1 MLARAN
7 TLICVLL
14 LAIPAAT
21 GSTQPMNLLL
31 NPRFEFHSFE
41 NHRHGRA
48 VSYQSHNVAFWNTD
62 AWGDITVMRESH
74 APEEVLPDF
83 STGNLVRIEPGRRFW
98 QFFTLPEAGLAPGET
113 VSLLVHGW
121 QPESGGIEASV
132 KLMKLDSEEGE
143 WSPAEFGMADD
154 RTFPRHARGE
164 LIVAEDYAT
173 TSGAEGRVELRID
186 GAEIIGHFTPGEES
200 HSEDVNTV
208 GLRVEF
214 TNTLEAVDGEDRGV
228 WVYAPAL
235 TADEPPAI
243 GLRPAREMQPLYRHI
258 PRTIQKLWKGEP
270 IHVLLMGSSIDRGSA
285 NPPLYPYDEDP
296 ESPTFKQP
304 LADQEFDGGL
314 VGRPDLDGYY
324 GWWRHYFSYTGRLK
338 RELMRKFDLGPDR
351 ILFNWMACDGSCVG
365 EAHSGLAEY
374 ASLSLPPD
382 PNTNGHASGRTW
394 EELYPELMSRP
405 GGPGP
410 DLVIFGS
417 GANEKTDTPDEVAV
431 FEGTIRWIQRHYPGC
446 EFLFGQFQNQGG
458 YTPNPGD
465 LQAIG
470 LRYGIPFFDYGL
482 VGDQVTR
489 WVNRRALVPRD
500 GHPQAAS
507 HYLWFK
513 QLERAFETWDPGAG
527 ARWAGQPQ
535 EYLPERLHPN
545 SYGWEGEM
553 VLFDGESP
561 RIVANRFILEDT
573 AFNAFARV
581 AGDDAPIPVVDGEEL
596 SGARRSTPNY
606 DLRNSWFRH
615 GNLRPGD
622 RHILEVK
629 GPDAELTYVDAKV
642 CPNRRLIG
650 VESPLW
656 DLGGAEVAEFA
667 SEWGAP
673 FGERQAVLQPGA
685 GFTLDVV
692 ATDISVAYVD
702 APDAGTLR
710 VLVDGEER
718 LAQPANVP
726 FTDCDGAERY
736 LENRKGI
743 LDLGYGR
750 HRVTLEAIDAPVAV
764 LGVFTYD
771 SRPNRDSE
779 RRLTGMAAPAETVA
793 ITPPMRARPLV
804 VCTGGLAARYEDT
817 MPDRVTFSG
826 DGPGTYEI
834 VGE

>member
-1 MLARAN
+1 MISRPQIAAIIALVIG
-7 TLICVLL
+7 TLPGV
-14 LAIPAAT
+14 AE
-21 GSTQPMNLLL
+21 PMNLLL
-31 NPRFEFHSFE
+31 NPRFEFHAFG
-41 NHRHGRA
+41 NHRHGER
-48 VSYQSHNVAFWNTD
+48 VSFRSHNVAFWNTD
-62 AWGDITVMRESH
+62 AWGDITVLRESH
-74 APEEVLPDF
+74 APEDVRPDF
-83 STGNLVRIEPGRRFW
+83 STGNLVQIAPGKRLW
-98 QFFTLPEAGLAPGET
+98 QFVTLPEAGLAPGDT
-113 VSLLVHGW
+113 LSLSVRGW
-121 QPESGGIEASV
+121 QPEAGALRASV
-132 KLMKLDSEEGE
+132 KLMKLDSEDGE
-143 WSPAEFGMADD
+143 WSPADYGMADD
-154 RTFPRHARGE
+154 RTFPRHSRGE
-164 LIVAEDYAT
+164 LVVAEQWDAT
-173 TSGAEGRVELRID
+173 SDADGTVELRID

-208 GLRVEF
+208 GLRVEIA
-214 TNTLEAVDGEDRGV
+214 NTLETAEGEDRGA

-235 TADEPPAI
+235 TANGPAAP

-296 ESPTFKQP
+296 NSPTFKQP
-304 LADQEFDGGL
+304 LADREFDAEL

-338 RELMRKFDLGPDR
+338 RELMRTFDLGPDKL
-351 ILFNWMACDGSCVG
+351 LFNWMACDGSCVG

-374 ASLSLPPD
+374 CSLSLPPD

-470 LRYGIPFFDYGL
+470 LRYGIPFCDYGMI
-482 VGDQVTR
+482 GDQLTR

-500 GHPQAAS
+500 GHPQAAA

-513 QLERAFETWDPGAG
+513 QLERAFETWDPTVAG
-527 ARWAGQPQ
+527 HPQ
-535 EYLPERLHPN
+535 ELLPERMHPN
-545 SYGWEGEM
+545 TYGWEGEM
-553 VLFDGESP
+553 VLFDAESP
-561 RIVANRFILEDT
+561 RIADSRFILEDT

-581 AGDDAPIPVVDGEEL
+581 DGEDAPVPVVDGEEL
-596 SGARRSTPNY
+596 SGARRSTASYN
-606 DLRNSWFRH
+606 LRNSWFRH
-615 GNLRPGD
+615 GNLRLGD
-622 RHILEVK
+622 RHVLEVK
-629 GPDAELTYVDAKV
+629 GPNPELTYVNAKV
-642 CPNRRLIG
+642 CPDRQLIG
-650 VESPLW
+650 VQNPRW
-656 DLGGAEVAEFA
+656 DLGGGEVEPYA

-673 FGERQAVLQPGA
+673 FGARQAVLQPGA
-685 GFTLDVV
+685 TFTLDVI

-718 LAQPANVP
+718 LAQPANMP
-726 FTDCDGAERY
+726 FTDCDGGERY

-743 LDLGYGR
+743 LDLGYGL
-750 HRVTLEAIDAPVAV
+750 HRVTLEATDAPVAV

-771 SRPNRDSE
+771 SRSNRDAE
-779 RRLTGMAAPAETVA
+779 RRITGIAAPGETVA
-793 ITPPMRARPLV
+793 ITPPFRARPLV
-804 VCTGGLAARYEDT
+804 VCTGGLSARYEDT
-817 MPDRVTFSG
+817 APDRVTFSG
-826 DGPGTYEI
+826 DGPGSYEI
-834 VGE
+834 VGQ